1 MAADSPITN
10 LPREDSGDLLLR
22 KVQQALAMSRE
33 ERFRA
38 GGDLFELAC
47 EAARA
52 GIRASLGSD
61 DPEEVER
68 RLRERLRLQDKLDQQ
83 DSRQ

>member
-1 MAADSPITN
+1 MAADSTITN

-47 EAARA
+47 ETARA
-52 GIRASLGSD
+52 GIRVSLGSD
-61 DPEEVER
+61 DPE
-68 RLRERLRLQDKLDQQ
+68 
-83 DSRQ
+83 